1 MKRNSLL
8 LIAAVVLAL
17 AGCEKNSAN
26 VTEKT
31 RSDQITF
38 SAEFTGHKTTRAVTE
53 DPGRNLIGITC
64 TTDGVID
71 LQSDYTNVP
80 YEMGRAGETLYPVST
95 RRTIHVPAQ
104 GSQATIIGY
113 TPFDADIMKL
123 YTLDI
128 SGQTER
134 DCQLYY
140 TFTKN
145 VIGNRDNEVRLELS
159 PVLPKIDIRLNGE
172 NGFDMETLDGAS
184 VLFSGLPDNA
194 RFNLETAEV
203 QNRGRAADMEFS
215 LSDETRTAGCLM
227 IPADDL
233 AEASITLRLPNV
245 LDDNLKE
252 STYKLSEYT
261 DALKTG
267 TAYGFDFDFIGG
279 QVIFRITE
287 TSIINWE
294 DGDNIIIRIPEEELG
309 KQ

>member
-104 GSQATIIGY
+104 GSPG
-113 TPFDADIMKL
+113 AD
-123 YTLDI
+123 
-128 SGQTER
+128 
-134 DCQLYY
+134 
-140 TFTKN
+140 
-145 VIGNRDNEVRLELS
+145 
-159 PVLPKIDIRLNGE
+159 
-172 NGFDMETLDGAS
+172 LDGAHPGTALKHGRI
-184 VLFSGLPDNA
+184 VLLDN
-194 RFNLETAEV
+194 
-203 QNRGRAADMEFS
+203 
-215 LSDETRTAGCLM
+215 
-227 IPADDL
+227 IPQLNVPVGGQGAQIQ
-233 AEASITLRLPNV
+233 SPLRV
-245 LDDNLKE
+245 KGVALKFG
-252 STYKLSEYT
+252 
-261 DALKTG
+261 DALDIHHLGRPVLSAMHIYKHVG
-267 TAYGFDFDFIGG
+267 PAGHHFSPLRFQPAGLLNG
-279 QVIFRITE
+279 PGHVKVKFRKH
-287 TSIINWE
+287 
-294 DGDNIIIRIPEEELG
+294 RRAPF
-309 KQ
+309 

>member
-26 VTEKT
+26 VVEKT

-38 SAEFTGHKTTRAVTE
+38 SAEFTDHKTTRAVTD

-64 TTDGVID
+64 TADGVID

-95 RRTIHVPAQ
+95 KRTIHVPAQ

-113 TPFDADIMKL
+113 TPYDADIMKL
-123 YTLDI
+123 VSLDI
-128 SGQTER
+128 SDQTTR

-140 TFTKN
+140 TFTRN
-145 VIGNRDNEVRLELS
+145 VIGNRDNEVRLELA
-159 PVLPKIDIRLNGE
+159 PVLSKISIHLNGE
-172 NGFDMETLDGAS
+172 NNFDMETLDGAT

-194 RFNLETAEV
+194 RFNLQTAEL
-203 QNRGRAADMEFS
+203 QNIGRAADMEFPF
-215 LSDETRTAGCLM
+215 SDDTHAAECLL
-227 IPADDL
+227 IPVTDL
-233 AEASITLRLPNV
+233 AEASVTLRLPNI

-252 STYKLSEYT
+252 STYKLGDYM
-261 DALKTG
+261 DAFETS
-267 TAYGFDFDFIGG
+267 TAYDLDFDFIGG

-287 TSIINWE
+287 TSISNWE
-294 DGDNIIIRIPEEELG
+294 DGDNIIIKIPEEEL
-309 KQ
+309 